1 MVTNCK
7 LSPDADAQLHL
18 IIADLG
24 ATAEAMAGND
34 QKMSRQEGAMR
45 LQNVLKTYGE
55 FFDHPNWWLPTSAHE
70 R

>member
-1 MVTNCK
+1 
-7 LSPDADAQLHL
+7 LHL

-24 ATAEAMAGND
+24 TAAEALAGND

-55 FFDHPNWWLPTSAHE
+55 FFDHPNWRLSTSAHE
-70 R
+70 H

>member
-1 MVTNCK
+1 M
-7 LSPDADAQLHL
+7 HL

-24 ATAEAMAGND
+24 TAAEALAGND

-55 FFDHPNWWLPTSAHE
+55 FFDHPNWRLSTSAHE
-70 R
+70 H